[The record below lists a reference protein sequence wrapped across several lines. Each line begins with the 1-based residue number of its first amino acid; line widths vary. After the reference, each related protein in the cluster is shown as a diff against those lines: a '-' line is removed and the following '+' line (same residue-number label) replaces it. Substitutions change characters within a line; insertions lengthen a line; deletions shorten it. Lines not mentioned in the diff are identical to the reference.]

1 MDSYDEL
8 FDEEHDEI
16 MRDVRER
23 QAETWEIMERF
34 EDDPE
39 GFRRWEEAD
48 LARFGYRLEPVDDKG
63 GARLVRI
70 DAAVNAAP

>member
-23 QAETWEIMERF
+23 QAHVAAMRERYK
-34 EDDPE
+34 DDPE
-39 GFRRWEEAD
+39 GYQRWEDA
-48 LARFGYRLEPVDDKG
+48 LFARAGYRLEPVDDKG